1 MLNSS
6 STILTT
12 QSRCTHD
19 MHHMHPTLSIQEIL
33 HNVCAYACDSTRL
46 SLIRTCQ
53 ALHAVAIQSF
63 WSDLPDLTP
72 LIKCL
77 PEDAWAV
84 DKRSGLLRIV
94 RSLSPEDW
102 NSFLKYSV
110 HVRYLGFRDAPTKC
124 RLDDRVVT
132 MVSMYRP
139 ALVLLPRLL
148 AVRIRALSLRD
159 SDIPAVL
166 GWIGPQLKEI
176 SMHWGLEDD
185 PEQHLQTCMSV
196 ISNRF
201 SSLEDFQL
209 YCKNRPLVCRLI
221 PVSFTEQLRNLR
233 MFRTYK
239 LPISK
244 YALRSLGRLQNLTVM
259 AIYLPAFLSPELL
272 GPESFPA
279 LCEIRITALTRAYFA
294 FANAVAML
302 PQVKVAH
309 IDLRDVPKPEEG
321 LRLFDLVCT
330 QFSCTG
336 IVELFICSNE
346 DACSRRRRPPALT
359 VNHPH
364 LRRLL
369 CFAALTELNV
379 NLACSYALD
388 GDLCLE
394 IAKAFP
400 EIQSLHIG
408 DYDWCYYEYPS
419 IIVPPMTH
427 VLAPFATH
435 CPHLTSLGIP
445 FDARES
451 LSLQDVKDALPDRPS
466 RSQVWHLNCSH
477 CPIEDDQTIAAYLA
491 RVFPM
496 LEGRHDL
503 EWSDFGADMPSL
515 RWKDKWYEV
524 RRLLPWFKVIRD
536 DEAATTEEPED

>member
-110 HVRYLGFRDAPTKC
+110 H
-124 RLDDRVVT
+124 
-132 MVSMYRP
+132 
-139 ALVLLPRLL
+139 
-148 AVRIRALSLRD
+148 
-159 SDIPAVL
+159 
-166 GWIGPQLKEI
+166 EI

-209 YCKNRPLVCRLI
+209 YCKNRLLVCRLI
-221 PVSFTEQLRNLR
+221 PESFTEQLRNLR

-244 YALRSLGRLQNLTVM
+244 YALRSLGRLQNLTVV

-279 LCEIRITALTRAYFA
+279 LCEIRITALTTLTRAYFA

-330 QFSCTG
+330 QFSCTRL
-336 IVELFICSNE
+336 VELFICSNE